1 MNTDYRTD
9 SPEILLDFL
18 SYHET
23 IKAHSQRT
31 VDEYYLNLRNF
42 FRYLKWPGTR
52 RCRSSPWTLWTSGM
66 WTCPL

>member
-1 MNTDYRTD
+1 MDYRED

-31 VDEYYLNLRNF
+31 NII
-42 FRYLKWPGTR
+42 
-52 RCRSSPWTLWTSGM
+52 
-66 WTCPL
+66 WTCGIFSAI